1 MISIFIEKNT
11 LDINKIFDIVLIK
24 EIIAP
29 IIIIISGIVLYQIAN
44 IIMKKSFN
52 LKVYKIA
59 NRQKKTLF
67 SLINNIIKYVII
79 AIVVLMIL
87 DVYGIETKTILASIG
102 ILGLVIGL
110 AVQDTLRDFISG
122 VFIILDNQYSVGDN
136 VMINGF
142 RGTVINLGL
151 KTTRIKAYT
160 GEIKV
165 IANRNIM
172 EVINYSKENSLAII
186 DVSVLYDDMEKTE
199 KILTELCQQLST
211 ELSKIKGPVQ
221 FLGVNKVTK
230 DFIEY
235 RIIVETVPL
244 ANIEIENKIKLEVK
258 QTLNKNKIEVT
269 YQ

>member
-1 MISIFIEKNT
+1 MISVFIEKLT
-11 LDINKIFDIVLIK
+11 FDINKIFDVILIK

-29 IIIIISGIVLYQIAN
+29 FIIIISGL
-44 IIMKKSFN
+44 IIYKVINALMKRTLN
-52 LKVYKIA
+52 LKVYKIEKK
-59 NRQKKTLF
+59 QQKTLF
-67 SLINNIIKYVII
+67 SLINNIVKYIIIGVVI
-79 AIVVLMIL
+79 LMIL
-87 DVYGIETKTILASIG
+87 DVYGIDTKTILASIG
-102 ILGLVIGL
+102 IIGLVIGL
-110 AVQDTLRDFISG
+110 AVQDTLRDFLSG
-122 VFIILDNQYSVGDN
+122 LFIILDNQYSVGDN

-142 RGTVINLGL
+142 RGNVINLGL

-160 GEIKV
+160 GEVKI

-172 EVINYSKENSLAII
+172 EVTNYSKENSLANI
-186 DVSVLYDDMEKTE
+186 DVSYFMMTWKNW

-221 FLGVNKVTK
+221 FLGVNKFTK

-235 RIIVETVPL
+235 SIIVETVPL

>member
-1 MISIFIEKNT
+1 
-11 LDINKIFDIVLIK
+11 
-24 EIIAP
+24 
-29 IIIIISGIVLYQIAN
+29 
-44 IIMKKSFN
+44 
-52 LKVYKIA
+52 
-59 NRQKKTLF
+59 
-67 SLINNIIKYVII
+67 
-79 AIVVLMIL
+79 MIL